1 MGSGSSAGSG
11 KLAENYMSV
20 SNGSR
25 VEENNSACESIEV
38 CK

>member
-1 MGSGSSAGSG
+1 MGSGSSAGSR
-11 KLAENYMSV
+11 KSAENYMSV

-25 VEENNSACESIEV
+25 VEENIESIEV